1 MKAHPFV
8 PRFRSLA
15 ASLLA
20 CSLAQAVVAQAPGG
34 QGGGRGAAAANFPR
48 TDAMAPVPAAVASLL
63 TIAQQEAIDVINAAV
78 ADLNTAAASAR
89 TALTAAS
96 LTVPSNSA
104 DLIAKAAA
112 LATAEQALAVAR
124 ADRLVQLQAGPDRV
138 AEQSKTAALTRLT
151 AAAAAGGRGG
161 GGGLGGAILA
171 EDDKGFVSIFDGKTL
186 TGWDGDPK
194 FWRVENGTIIGE
206 STPEKVVAVNTFL
219 IWRAGTVKDFELK
232 AEFRL
237 NGGNSGI
244 QYRSKNMTE
253 VGPWVVGGYQADMDF
268 ANMYPGQLGEERGR
282 RNIMVRRG
290 EMMRIDDTGVFKLLG
305 TIGSPSDI
313 ANSFVPNG
321 WNSYHII
328 AKGNILIHILNGRV
342 SQVTIDEQDSV
353 RAREGIVALQM
364 HTGSPFKVEY
374 RNIRLRTLPQ

>member
-1 MKAHPFV
+1 MKTQPFTL
-8 PRFRSLA
+8 RTRSLVAGLLVLTVAQA
-15 ASLLA
+15 A
-20 CSLAQAVVAQAPGG
+20 LAQAPA
-34 QGGGRGAAAANFPR
+34 GGRGAAAANFPR
-48 TDAMAPVPAAVASLL
+48 IDTLAPIPAALSSLL
-63 TIAQQEAIDVINAAV
+63 TIGQQNAIDAVNAAV
-78 ADLNTAAASAR
+78 ADLNTAATNAR

-96 LTVPSNSA
+96 LASPDNPA
-104 DLIAKAAA
+104 DLTAKAAA

-138 AEQSKTAALTRLT
+138 AEASKAAAIARLT
-151 AAAAAGGRGG
+151 TATAGGRGG
-161 GGGLGGAILA
+161 AGGGLGGPILA
-171 EDDKGFVSIFDGKTL
+171 DDDKGFVSIFDGKTL
-186 TGWDGDPK
+186 TGWDGDPR
-194 FWRVENGTIIGE
+194 FWRAENGTVVGE
-206 STPEKVVAVNTFL
+206 STPDKVVDVNTFL

-232 AEFRL
+232 AEFRI
-237 NGGNSGI
+237 NGTNSGI

-268 ANMYPGQLGEERGR
+268 ANMSPGQLGEERGR

-305 TIGSPSDI
+305 TIGTPAEI
-313 ANSFVPNG
+313 GNSFVPNG

-342 SQVTIDEQDSV
+342 AMVAIDEQDSV

-364 HTGSPFKVEY
+364 HVGQPFKVEY
-374 RNIRLRTLPQ
+374 RNIRLRTLQP

>member
-1 MKAHPFV
+1 MKAHPFLS
-8 PRFRSLA
+8 RSRSLA

-20 CSLAQAVVAQAPGG
+20 ITLAQAALAQAPGG
-34 QGGGRGAAAANFPR
+34 RGGAAANFPR
-48 TDAMAPVPAAVASLL
+48 TDALAPVPAAVASLL
-63 TIAQQEAIDVINAAV
+63 TIAQQNAIDAINTAV
-78 ADLNTAAASAR
+78 ADLNTAATSAR

-96 LTVPSNSA
+96 LTFPANPA
-104 DLIAKAAA
+104 DLTAKAAA
-112 LATAEQALAVAR
+112 LATAEQALAAAR
-124 ADRLVQLQAGPDRV
+124 AERLAQLQAGPDRV
-138 AEQSKTAALTRLT
+138 AEQSKPAAITRLT
-151 AAAAAGGRGG
+151 AAPATGGRGGG

-194 FWRVENGTIIGE
+194 FWRVENGTIVGE
-206 STPEKVVAVNTFL
+206 STPEKVVDVNTFL

-282 RNIMVRRG
+282 RNIMTRRG

-305 TIGSPSDI
+305 TIGSPADI

-353 RAREGIVALQM
+353 RAREGIIALQM
-364 HTGSPFKVEY
+364 HTGNPFKVEY
-374 RNIRLRTLPQ
+374 RNIRLRTLQP